1 MEPLKR
7 EPQPESAP
15 SLNKITELRP
25 GIYQFYGEK
34 PGSHVYLIRGSNK
47 NVLIDTGI
55 ATNFPYIKE
64 CLRELGL
71 RTKDTQFVI
80 LTHEHPDHIG
90 ATVFFLDTAVVG
102 AHHLAANKVEL
113 QDEFV
118 TMNKYVNAPTR
129 PFCIDLWLE
138 SNTLIDL
145 GNYKL
150 RVIHTPGHTSG
161 CICIYELTQRLL
173 FSGDTVF
180 AGGTLSNIATSGNI
194 SDYVNSLE
202 RLSTLQIA
210 ELYPGHGRI
219 SYTPEQDMKQAIV
232 YARTL
237 LEDSK
242 MLFEAITQKEG
253 MPSVKALLKGSRM
266 RNKKEVSK

>member
-1 MEPLKR
+1 MTVAR
-7 EPQPESAP
+7 QRNQPKVASQ
-15 SLNKITELRP
+15 LDIVELRP
-25 GIYQFYGEK
+25 GIYQFPGEK
-34 PGSHVYLIRGSNK
+34 PGSHVYLIRGSDK
-47 NVLIDTGI
+47 NVLIDTGV
-55 ATNFPYIKE
+55 ASNFPYITR

-71 RTKDTQFVI
+71 KARDIHFVI

-90 ATVFFLDTAVVG
+90 ATVFFSNTTVVG
-102 AHHLAANKVEL
+102 AHRLAANKIEL

-118 TMNKYVNAPTR
+118 TMNKYVNAPTEH
-129 PFCIDLWLE
+129 FYAHLWLE
-138 SNTLIDL
+138 DNTLIDL

-180 AGGTLSNIATSGNI
+180 SGGTLSDIATSGNI

-202 RLSTLQIA
+202 RLSTLKIT
-210 ELYPGHGRI
+210 ELYPAHGRV
-219 SYTPEQDMKQAIV
+219 SLTPEQDMKQAVV

-237 LEDSK
+237 MEDTK
-242 MLFEAITQKEG
+242 ALFEAITQKEG
-253 MPSVKALLKGSRM
+253 MPSLQALFKGSKAKGV
-266 RNKKEVSK
+266 NKVSK

>member
-1 MEPLKR
+1 M
-7 EPQPESAP
+7 PEQKHQHKSFP
-15 SLNKITELRP
+15 TSKKITELRP

-34 PGSHVYLIRGSNK
+34 PGSHVYLIQGSDK
-47 NVLIDTGI
+47 NMLIDTGI
-55 ATNFPYIKE
+55 VANYSYIAG
-64 CLRELGL
+64 CLDELGL
-71 RTKDTQFVI
+71 KIKDIDFVL

-90 ATVFFLDTAVVG
+90 ATIFFIDTAVVS
-102 AHHLAANKVEL
+102 AHRLAANKIEL

-118 TMNKYVNAPTR
+118 TMNKYVNAPNK
-129 PFCIDLWLE
+129 PFYAHLWLE
-138 SNTLIDL
+138 DGTIIDL

-161 CICIYELTQRLL
+161 CICIYELDERLL

-180 AGGTLSNIATSGNI
+180 AGGILSDIAASGNV

-202 RLSTLQIA
+202 RLNTLKID

-219 SYTPEQDMKQAIV
+219 SLAPEQDMKQAVI

-242 MLFEAITQKEG
+242 TLFEALAQKTG
-253 MPSVKALLKGSRM
+253 MPTIQALIGGDKIKG
-266 RNKKEVSK
+266 KKENDK